1 MALDLGTLVASLRLD
16 DGQFNSAI
24 NAVPGKVGSAGT
36 AAGVAMQGAMLPSLG
51 RIAGAVGVAFSVG
64 SLIEFGKSSIN
75 AASDAGESANAI
87 KVAFGDSAGAIA
99 DLGKQSVDK
108 LNMTTTDF
116 NAIATR
122 FSGFASTIAG
132 EGGNVAGVIDD
143 LTTRGADF
151 ASVFNMDAAE
161 SMALF
166 QSGLAGE
173 TEPLRKFGIDLS
185 AAAVEA
191 YALSKGIWDGTGT
204 MTEAQ
209 KVQARYGSLMEQTSK
224 TQGDLANTADSYANK
239 QRNLSAEFETTK
251 AAIGE
256 ALIPIREKL
265 MGFVDDV
272 VLPGLENFGQF
283 LKDNPQLITTVAAA
297 LGAMVGALI
306 VITAVQWAWNAALAA
321 NPMTWIIIGIIALIG
336 VIVALAMNWETVT
349 KWVSDVWAGFVGWL
363 TDGLEAL
370 AQWWNDLWA
379 GIGKALEDIW
389 NGIVQWFT
397 DAVTN
402 VVNFVRDY
410 WGLLLSFFIGPLG
423 LVIQWIVNNWD
434 GIVKF
439 FQDTI
444 KNIGKFFTDGFNA
457 IGKFLGDVWNNITKG
472 ITDWWNDQVA
482 FFSSIPDKIMGFF
495 SGVGSWLYNVGR
507 DLINGLF
514 DGINSLASNI
524 GKFFLD
530 ILPDWIVAPFKAA
543 LGIHSPSKVF
553 ADYGK
558 NTIQGYLK
566 GIEKMQPALDNRMSD
581 LMSDTSLNVS
591 ANANSAASR
600 MSNTVNNVTY
610 VAAENAS
617 LSAEEQLFAALNSPR
632 VRSFA

>member
-1 MALDLGTLVASLRLD
+1 MALDLGTLVASLKLD
-16 DGQFNSAI
+16 DNQFENAI
-24 NAVPGKVGSAGT
+24 NAVPGKMSRAGSQAGS
-36 AAGVAMQGAMLPSLG
+36 GMQSAMMPSLG
-51 RIAGAVGVAFSVG
+51 AIGGAIGVAFSVG
-64 SLIEFGKSSIN
+64 ALVDFGKNAIT

-87 KVAFGDSAGAIA
+87 KVAFGDSSGAIA

-122 FSGFASTIAG
+122 FSGFAGAIAG

-151 ASVFNMDAAE
+151 ASVFNMDATE

-191 YALSKGIWDGTGT
+191 YALSKGIWDGTGQ

-209 KVQARYGSLMEQTSK
+209 KVQARYGSLMEQTAK
-224 TQGDLANTADSYANK
+224 TQGDLANTSDSYANV
-239 QRNLSAEFETTK
+239 QRNMAAEFETTS

-256 ALIPIREKL
+256 ALLPIMEDL
-265 MGFVDDV
+265 MGFVRDEIM
-272 VLPGLENFGQF
+272 PGFSEFADF
-283 LKDNPQLITTVAAA
+283 LKENPQLISTVAGA

-306 VITAVQWAWNAALAA
+306 LITAAQWLWNAALAA
-321 NPMTWIIIGIIALIG
+321 NPMTWIMLGIIALIG
-336 VIVALAMNWETVT
+336 VIVALAMNWDAVV
-349 KWVSDVWAGFVGWL
+349 KWLGEVWGGFVGWL
-363 TDGLEAL
+363 TDGLDAL
-370 AQWWNDLWA
+370 ASFWTDLWG
-379 GIGKALEDIW
+379 GIQNALIDAW
-389 NGIVQWFT
+389 NGMVGWLSDLVAGFLSWFSDNWGLILSFIIGPMGLAIQWLVENW
-397 DAVTN
+397 DAV
-402 VVNFVRDY
+402 
-410 WGLLLSFFIGPLG
+410 
-423 LVIQWIVNNWD
+423 
-434 GIVKF
+434 VKF
-439 FQDTI
+439 I
-444 KNIGKFFTDGFNA
+444 SEVVGNIGKFFTNGFNA
-457 IGKFLGDVWNNITKG
+457 IAKFMGSLWNGIGDGIRSVWNG
-472 ITDWWNDQVA
+472 LLD
-482 FFSSIPDKIMGFF
+482 FLRGIPDTILGFF
-495 SGVGSWLYNVGR
+495 SGVGTWLYDVGR
-507 DLINGLF
+507 DLIDGLF
-514 DGINSLASNI
+514 KGINSLASNI

-543 LGIHSPSKVF
+543 LGIHSPSTVF

-558 NTIQGYLK
+558 NTVQGYLN
-566 GIEKMQPALDNRMSD
+566 GIEKMQPRLDSRMGD
-581 LMSDTSLNVS
+581 LMNDTSLNVS

-600 MSNTVNNVTY
+600 MSSSVTNVTY

-632 VRSFA
+632 VRSYA